1 MALASD
7 PHMQS
12 TTTAIRADGLYFQD
26 CGLVIQAENVVFRV
40 SSDFL
45 AVQSPIFRDM
55 LSIPAPADAERYDG
69 CLIVHLP
76 DSAEDI
82 STLLKALIY
91 HDFFEPVPAD
101 TTFSILSAVL
111 RMSDKYDVATLRR
124 RAIAHLD
131 AAHPTILAG
140 FDALPKP
147 QAAFLRPS
155 DMNNQAYVHVEIAIL
170 ARRLSLDWI
179 LPMAFYRICR
189 LKSARAVLLS
199 SLDLEDKLRVI
210 ESGRSFLSEERNKIL
225 DCFWSRPSGCL
236 AGDRSCHDKQ
246 LAVRK
251 DTEIRFMQFHNGNRL
266 LPLDFFGNTP
276 MQSWTNAQL
285 PVCAHC
291 LAEVKRL
298 HEMARQSFWDSLP
311 GFFGLPGWVE
321 LEKTKAASLE

>member
-12 TTTAIRADGLYFQD
+12 TTTAIRADGLYFHD

-45 AVQSPIFRDM
+45 AVQSPVFRDM

-124 RAIAHLD
+124 RAIAHLN
-131 AAHPTILAG
+131 AAHPTTLAG
-140 FDALPKP
+140 CDALPRLR
-147 QAAFLRPS
+147 AAFLRPS
-155 DMNNQAYVHVEIAIL
+155 DTKDEAYVHVEIAIL
-170 ARRLSLDWI
+170 ARR
-179 LPMAFYRICR
+179 
-189 LKSARAVLLS
+189 

-225 DCFWSRPSGCL
+225 DCFWLPFSGCL
-236 AGDRSCHDKQ
+236 AGDRSCHEMQ
-246 LAVRK
+246 VAARK
-251 DTEIRFMQFHNGNRL
+251 DTEIRSMEFLDGSSI
-266 LPLDFFGNTP
+266 LPVDIFAHKP
-276 MQSWTNAQL
+276 MKSWTNADFQ
-285 PVCAHC
+285 VCAHC
-291 LAEVKRL
+291 LVEVKRL
-298 HEMARQSFWDSLP
+298 HGMARQSFWDRLP
-311 GFFGLPGWVE
+311 GFFGLPGWDE